1 MEYIF
6 YLPNFMRYVSF
17 MKRQTSDTS
26 SDNAWQPVA
35 TNGKTI
41 DNEWLQVTTYDK
53 SYNIPNY
60 DITNNK

>member
-1 MEYIF
+1 
-6 YLPNFMRYVSF
+6 MRHVSF

-35 TNGKTI
+35 TNGTTI
-41 DNEWLQVTTYDK
+41 DNEWLHVTTYDK
-53 SYNIPNY
+53 SYDIPNY

>member
-6 YLPNFMRYVSF
+6 YLPNFMRHVSF

-35 TNGKTI
+35 TNGATI

-53 SYNIPNY
+53 SYNIPNH